1 MMEIIGDPMA
11 FDANQDG
18 KVERDELPKE
28 RAQMYLLHYDRDHDS
43 AISIKEA
50 KILEET
56 VRHPVKISK

>member
-1 MMEIIGDPMA
+1 MA